1 MIEKSYEEWKR
12 NALADDAQSGADDWK
27 EEEYSDLYDSKVI
40 RLRYDELVELR
51 ASGDLQ
57 GLLYYLNEGI
67 HGNMGGMG
75 APKLYTHSKIGTKT
89 LIVDYVNELAAA
101 IDQLAACSDAEL
113 SHQEKLDL
121 FRRSSGC
128 FGRSAIMLSGAGP
141 LGPFH
146 IGVVKSLW
154 EQNLLPNIISG
165 ASAGSVVTA
174 MVGSR
179 HNGYVSELF
188 SGASL
193 SDLVQLLSEYAALLQ
208 TRVPISN
215 QHLIELIAS
224 LIPDMTFMEALE
236 ESGRYIN
243 IPVAPV
249 KMQQRSRLLNA
260 VTSPNALIRDAVL
273 ASCSIPGIFPS
284 VTLAAKDH
292 LGKRRPYVPSR
303 KWVDGSISN
312 DLPAKRL
319 ARQYGVNHFISS
331 QANPMV
337 MWALQN
343 SARRTD
349 PWSQFMQIYQS
360 AARDWMR
367 AIYPLTMEMIPVTH
381 PANANVRM
389 FFDLMTQEYTADITI
404 LPKRYMYHMGKLMMP
419 LSTDETL
426 ALIREGEQ
434 ATWPSMEQIRNNTV
448 VSRKLDAVLN
458 ALESGAQPAIRNAA

>member
-1 MIEKSYEEWKR
+1 MIEKTYEEWKR
-12 NALADDAQSGADDWK
+12 NALANDARSGADSWK

-40 RLRYDELVELR
+40 RLRYEELTKLR
-51 ASGDLQ
+51 AAGDIQ

-75 APKLYTHSKIGTKT
+75 APKLYTHSKFGTKT
-89 LIVDYVNELAAA
+89 LIVDYINELAAA
-101 IDQLAACSDAEL
+101 IGQLAQCSENDIG
-113 SHQEKLDL
+113 HQEKIAV
-121 FRRSSGC
+121 FRRSIGC

-165 ASAGSVVTA
+165 ASAGAVVTA
-174 MVGSR
+174 MVGTR
-179 HNGYVSELF
+179 HNQYVSDLF

-193 SDLVQLLSEYAALLQ
+193 SDLVQLLSEYAELLH
-208 TRVPISN
+208 TRVPTSN
-215 QHLIELIAS
+215 KHLVELIAS
-224 LIPDMTFMEALE
+224 LIPDMTFVEALE

-249 KMQQRSRLLNA
+249 KIQQRSRMLNA
-260 VTSPNALIRDAVL
+260 MTSPNVLIRDAVL

-292 LGKRRPYVPSR
+292 TGKRRPYVPSR
-303 KWVDGSISN
+303 KWVDGSITN

-319 ARQYGVNHFISS
+319 ARQYGVNYFVSS

-337 MWALQN
+337 MWALQD
-343 SARRTD
+343 SAQRSD
-349 PWSQFMQIYQS
+349 PWSRYMNIYQS

-381 PANANVRM
+381 PANPSVRM
-389 FFDLMTQEYTADITI
+389 MFDLMTQEYTADITI
-404 LPKRYMYHMGKLMMP
+404 MPKRRFHQMGQLLMP
-419 LSTDETL
+419 LSSHETS
-426 ALIREGEQ
+426 ALIKEGEH
-434 ATWPSMEQIRNNTV
+434 ATWPSIEQIRNNTV
-448 VSRKLDAVLN
+448 ISRKLDTVLSDLD
-458 ALESGAQPAIRNAA
+458 AGTQSRVRSAA